1 LRPSFSQKGFKP
13 PEALRNLVGKGPHMA
28 YRCASIEKNAK
39 NLVIIIFQKFLEVQE
54 PFFKKV
60 PGGCR
65 AAPCPPKA

>member
-1 LRPSFSQKGFKP
+1 
-13 PEALRNLVGKGPHMA
+13 MA